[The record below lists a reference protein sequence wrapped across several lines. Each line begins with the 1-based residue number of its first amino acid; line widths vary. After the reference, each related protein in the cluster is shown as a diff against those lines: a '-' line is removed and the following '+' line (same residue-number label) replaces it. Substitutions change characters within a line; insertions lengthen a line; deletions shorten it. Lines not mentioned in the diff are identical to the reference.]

1 MDKKR
6 GRPLKQEVSE
16 KTKAKRKQRSAKKK
30 GQVLK
35 KGRPTMSQSV
45 SQSVIVK
52 IGDTSRKRRSSSRR
66 PPAPAAFTPPT
77 IIQGPPQI
85 DYTPLFQSMR
95 SLQNP
100 MPMIQESTP
109 LSMSTQQLI
118 PMSTQTEEPAEVM
131 AGRAAIKRQQFIP
144 ISSFE
149 RRTSNLSEDSIEPM
163 LPSVSDSVRFIE
175 SFQVPVPPVPPAF
188 GLPRQS
194 SFNIPLRS
202 FSEPVRSSEPGLPEP
217 LEPRIEPISIKESI
231 KKVKAKKEATSIAS
245 ELVGE
250 MVSNAADIAF
260 QRQQEAKREQS
271 KRELTLE
278 QIARAKKD
286 RQFELQREREEDE
299 RRARFDERMKKEE
312 RQRDFEERQD
322 ELRLEEQEAE
332 EEETEQMSREDVD
345 VKLDKNEKAIRQ
357 INIAMNKAEHLGKR
371 ASLNAQESQELQK
384 LILDLT
390 KAYDQLSSMR
400 ILPRSL
406 KPIKARLE
414 ELKQS
419 PNSVEVT
426 NFGFVSEPVREADAY
441 FTERLV
447 DKDGTYPRIVYAES
461 RPTQQKSKK
470 PKEAVPVIPEAPE
483 VVVPA
488 KGRAIETI
496 LTDEQFNSKKNR
508 LYREGRYKDLI
519 SFIKEQAPTRK
530 VELMDKQI
538 SVIES
543 KKGNMRNMKALL
555 EMGLIDEA
563 RYLNYQI
570 EFGVGSPFVQK

>member
-1 MDKKR
+1 MILSFFSLNIYMDKKR

-45 SQSVIVK
+45 SQSVVVK
-52 IGDTSRKRRSSSRR
+52 IGDTSRKRSSTRR
-66 PPAPAAFTPPT
+66 PAAPAAFTPPT
-77 IIQGPPQI
+77 IIQGPPPI

-109 LSMSTQQLI
+109 LSMST
-118 PMSTQTEEPAEVM
+118 PTQTEVPAEIPAEVM
-131 AGRAAIKRQQFIP
+131 AGQAALRRQRQFIP
-144 ISSFE
+144 VSSFE
-149 RRTSNLSEDSIEPM
+149 RRTSNLSEDSLEPM
-163 LPSVSDSVRFIE
+163 RPSVSDSVRVIQ
-175 SFQVPVPPVPPAF
+175 SFQVPVPPAF
-188 GLPRQS
+188 DLPRQS
-194 SFNIPLRS
+194 SFNVPLRS
-202 FSEPVRSSEPGLPEP
+202 FSEPVRSSDPLPEP
-217 LEPRIEPISIKESI
+217 LEPISIKESI
-231 KKVKAKKEATSIAS
+231 KKVKAKKEATTIAS

-250 MVSNAADIAF
+250 IVSNAADIAF
-260 QRQQEAKREQS
+260 QRQQDAKREQS

-278 QIARAKKD
+278 QIAQAKKD
-286 RQFELQREREEDE
+286 RQFKLQREASDE
-299 RRARFDERMKKEE
+299 AQRFDEMMKKLQRE
-312 RQRDFEERQD
+312 RDFEERQD
-322 ELRLEEQEAE
+322 RLRMEEQEAE
-332 EEETEQMSREDVD
+332 EEETEQMTREDID
-345 VKLDKNEKAIRQ
+345 VKLDPNEKSIRR
-357 INIAMNKAEHLGKR
+357 INVAMNKAEHLGKR

-384 LILDLT
+384 LILQLT

-400 ILPRSL
+400 NLPANLQS
-406 KPIKARLE
+406 IKSRLE

-419 PNSVEVT
+419 PNSVATT

-470 PKEAVPVIPEAPE
+470 PKEAVPVIPEALE

-543 KKGNMRNMKALL
+543 KRGNMRNMKALL
-555 EMGLIDEA
+555 EMGLIDER
-563 RYLNYQI
+563 RYVNYQI
-570 EFGVGSPFVQK
+570 TFGSVNQFVQK